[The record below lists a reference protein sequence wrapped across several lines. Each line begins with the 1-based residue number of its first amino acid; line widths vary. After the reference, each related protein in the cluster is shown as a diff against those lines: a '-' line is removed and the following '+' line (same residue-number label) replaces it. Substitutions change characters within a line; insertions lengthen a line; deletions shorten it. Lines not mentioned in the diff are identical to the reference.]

1 MNTLK
6 SELAACCLAGKSSVI
21 APRDSF
27 AATQAH
33 AGRPRIAPSPIRH
46 KLEEARRDGGARSRA
61 EEQTSLPADQI
72 TGPVKRGK
80 KPLGPVKGA
89 FEMIK
94 RGAAVL
100 VAALGLGLVSTMP
113 VLAAEEAPK
122 INDLD
127 TVWVLLAA
135 YLVFFMQPG
144 FAMLEAGLTRAKNA
158 CNILAKNFVDFAAAS
173 ICYFLVGYAFMFGD
187 GNSFIGL
194 SGFGLSGLA
203 SDGIPVWAAWMFQA
217 VFCGTAATIVSGGMA
232 ERTKFTSYLIFTV
245 IITTIV
251 YPIIGH
257 WTWGGGWLSEMGFF
271 DFAGST
277 IVHGTG
283 GWIALIGTIFLGPR
297 LGKYGPDGKAHAL
310 AGHSLPL
317 AALGV
322 FILWFG
328 WFGFNPGSQLAASG
342 TDNAMAIAL
351 ITINTNL
358 AAAAGALTAM
368 FLVWMMFGKPDLS
381 MTMNGALAGLVA
393 ITAPCAVVSPGA
405 AILIG
410 IVAGFVVVMGV
421 RLLDALKI
429 DDPVGA
435 VPVHGFNGMWGTIAV
450 GLWGQQALGLAN
462 DGLFMGGGFS
472 QLGIQI
478 LGTVSCAVFA
488 MACMTVTFATIKA
501 VVGLRVSQEEEIR
514 GLDIEEHGMEAY
526 SDFQIFT
533 TR

>member
-1 MNTLK
+1 VFLT
-6 SELAACCLAGKSSVI
+6 A
-21 APRDSF
+21 
-27 AATQAH
+27 
-33 AGRPRIAPSPIRH
+33 
-46 KLEEARRDGGARSRA
+46 
-61 EEQTSLPADQI
+61 LPAWAE
-72 TGPVKRGK
+72 T
-80 KPLGPVKGA
+80 
-89 FEMIK
+89 E
-94 RGAAVL
+94 AAK
-100 VAALGLGLVSTMP
+100 
-113 VLAAEEAPK
+113 APK

-158 CNILAKNFVDFAAAS
+158 ANILAKNFMDFALAS
-173 ICYFLVGYAFMFGD
+173 ILYFLVGYAFMFGE
-187 GNSFIGL
+187 GNSFLGL

-203 SDGIPVWAAWMFQA
+203 SDGIPIWAAWMFQA
-217 VFCGTAATIVSGGMA
+217 VFCGTAATIVSGAMA
-232 ERTKFTSYLIFTV
+232 ERTKFPSYLVATV
-245 IITTIV
+245 VMTAVV

-257 WTWGGGWLSEMGFF
+257 WTWGGGWLSSLGFF

-283 GWIALIGTIFLGPR
+283 GWVGLVGALILGPR
-297 LGKYGPDGKAHAL
+297 VGRYGPNGKSRVL
-310 AGHSLPL
+310 AGHNIPL

-368 FLVWMMFGKPDLS
+368 FLVWAMFGKPDLT
-381 MTMNGALAGLVA
+381 MCMNGALAGLVA

-405 AILIG
+405 AIVIGLIAG
-410 IVAGFVVVMGV
+410 VIVVLGV
-421 RLLDALKI
+421 ALLDKLHV

-450 GLWGQQALGLAN
+450 GIWGQKALGLGN
-462 DGLFMGGGFS
+462 DGLLHGGGFT

-478 LGTVSCAVFA
+478 MGTVACAVFA
-488 MACMTVTFATIKA
+488 MAVMTVVFLAVKA
-501 VVGLRVSQEEEIR
+501 IMGLRVGKEEEVR

>member
-1 MNTLK
+1 
-6 SELAACCLAGKSSVI
+6 
-21 APRDSF
+21 
-27 AATQAH
+27 
-33 AGRPRIAPSPIRH
+33 
-46 KLEEARRDGGARSRA
+46 
-61 EEQTSLPADQI
+61 
-72 TGPVKRGK
+72 
-80 KPLGPVKGA
+80 
-89 FEMIK
+89 MIK
-94 RGAAVL
+94 RVIVAFMALIGSGLALAGNALAEEAAK
-100 VAALGLGLVSTMP
+100 
-113 VLAAEEAPK
+113 EAPK
-122 INDLD
+122 ISDMD
-127 TVWVLLAA
+127 TMWVLLAA

-158 CNILAKNFVDFAAAS
+158 CNILAKNFMDFSVAS
-173 ICYFLVGYAFMFGD
+173 LVYFLVGYAFMFGD

-194 SGFGLSGLA
+194 KGFGLMGLE
-203 SDGIPVWAAWMFQA
+203 DGSLPVWASWMFQA

-232 ERTKFTSYLIFTV
+232 ERTKFTSYLVFTAV
-245 IITTIV
+245 LTAIV

-257 WTWGGGWLSEMGFF
+257 WTWGGGWLSQMGFF

-283 GWIALIGTIFLGPR
+283 GWVALVGTLFLGPR
-297 LGKYGPDGKAHAL
+297 LGKYSVDGKANVL

-342 TDNAMAIAL
+342 ADNARAIAL

-358 AAAAGALTAM
+358 SAAAGAVAAM
-368 FLVWMMFGKPDLS
+368 SVVWMIFGKPDLS

-393 ITAPCAVVSPGA
+393 ITAPCAVVSPFASIVIGLFA
-405 AILIG
+405 GLI
-410 IVAGFVVVMGV
+410 VVMGV
-421 RLLDALKI
+421 TLLDKLHV

-435 VPVHGFNGMWGTIAV
+435 IPVHGFNGMWGTIAV
-450 GLWGQQALGLAN
+450 GIWGQKALGLAN
-462 DGLFMGGGFS
+462 DGLLHGGGFT

-478 LGTVSCAVFA
+478 MGTVACAAFA
-488 MACMTVTFATIKA
+488 MACMA
-501 VVGLRVSQEEEIR
+501 VVFAAVKSIIGLRVSVEEEIR

-526 SDFQIFT
+526 SDFQIFM

>member
-1 MNTLK
+1 MLKRITRNLSTL
-6 SELAACCLAGKSSVI
+6 V
-21 APRDSF
+21 
-27 AATQAH
+27 
-33 AGRPRIAPSPIRH
+33 
-46 KLEEARRDGGARSRA
+46 
-61 EEQTSLPADQI
+61 
-72 TGPVKRGK
+72 
-80 KPLGPVKGA
+80 
-89 FEMIK
+89 
-94 RGAAVL
+94 
-100 VAALGLGLVSTMP
+100 ALGLLLPGAAL
-113 VLAAEEAPK
+113 AEEAAAPK
-122 INDLD
+122 VSDLD
-127 TVWVLLAA
+127 TIWVLLAA

-158 CNILAKNFVDFAAAS
+158 VNILAKNFMDFTVAS
-173 ICYFLVGYAFMFGD
+173 IMYFLIGYGLMFGD

-194 SGFGLSGLA
+194 SGFGLSGFE
-203 SDGIPVWAAWMFQA
+203 SDGIPVYAAWMFQA

-232 ERTKFTSYLIFTV
+232 ERTKFTSYLIFTLIMTSV
-245 IITTIV
+245 V

-257 WTWGGGWLSEMGFF
+257 WTWGGGWLSQMDFF

-283 GWIALIGTIFLGPR
+283 GWVALVGTLFLGPR
-297 LGKYGPDGKAHAL
+297 IGKYLPDGKAKVL
-310 AGHSLPL
+310 AGHNITL

-342 TDNAMAIAL
+342 VDNAEAIAL

-358 AAAAGALTAM
+358 SAAAGAMTAM
-368 FLVWMMFGKPDLS
+368 FLVWLMWGKPDLT
-381 MTMNGALAGLVA
+381 MCMNGALAGLVA

-405 AILIG
+405 AIVIG
-410 IVAGFVVVMGV
+410 ICSGVIVVMGV
-421 RLLDALKI
+421 MMLDKLHI

-435 VPVHGFNGMWGTIAV
+435 IPVHGFNGMFGTIAV
-450 GLWGQQALGLAN
+450 GIWGQKALGLAN
-462 DGLFMGGGFS
+462 DGILHGGGFT

-478 LGTVSCAVFA
+478 TGTVACAAFA
-488 MACMTVTFATIKA
+488 MVSMAIVFFIVSKT
-501 VVGLRVSQEEEIR
+501 VGLRVSREEELK

>member
-1 MNTLK
+1 MRK
-6 SELAACCLAGKSSVI
+6 RIYASVM
-21 APRDSF
+21 A
-27 AATQAH
+27 
-33 AGRPRIAPSPIRH
+33 
-46 KLEEARRDGGARSRA
+46 L
-61 EEQTSLPADQI
+61 
-72 TGPVKRGK
+72 
-80 KPLGPVKGA
+80 LGS
-89 FEMIK
+89 
-94 RGAAVL
+94 
-100 VAALGLGLVSTMP
+100 GLVFATS
-113 VLAAEEAPK
+113 AYAEEAAKEAPK
-122 INDLD
+122 VSDLD

-158 CNILAKNFVDFAAAS
+158 CNILAKNFMDFAAAS
-173 ICYFLVGYAFMFGD
+173 IVFFLVGYAFMFGE

-194 SGFGLSGLA
+194 SGFGLSGL
-203 SDGIPVWAAWMFQA
+203 SDGTLPLYASWMFQA

-232 ERTKFTSYLIFTV
+232 ERTKFTSYLVCTV
-245 IITTIV
+245 ILTAIV

-283 GWIALIGTIFLGPR
+283 GWVALIGTLYLGPR
-297 LGKYGPDGKAHAL
+297 LGKFTPDGKSNVL

-342 TDNAMAIAL
+342 IENAKAIAL

-358 AAAAGALTAM
+358 AAAAGAIMAM
-368 FLVWMMFGKPDLS
+368 ASVWMMFGKPDLS

-405 AILIG
+405 SIVIGLI
-410 IVAGFVVVMGV
+410 AGMLVVLGV
-421 RLLDALKI
+421 TLLDKLKI

-435 VPVHGFNGMWGTIAV
+435 IPVHGFNGMWGTIAV
-450 GLWGQQALGLAN
+450 GIWGQKALGLAN
-462 DGLFMGGGFS
+462 DGLLHGGGFT
-472 QLGIQI
+472 QVGIQI
-478 LGTVSCAVFA
+478 MGTVACAVFA
-488 MACMTVTFATIKA
+488 MACMAVVFGVVKA
-501 VVGLRVSQEEEIR
+501 VMGLRVSTEEEVR

-526 SDFQIFT
+526 SDFQIFM

>member
-1 MNTLK
+1 MRK
-6 SELAACCLAGKSSVI
+6 RI
-21 APRDSF
+21 F
-27 AATQAH
+27 AW
-33 AGRPRIAPSPIRH
+33 
-46 KLEEARRDGGARSRA
+46 
-61 EEQTSLPADQI
+61 
-72 TGPVKRGK
+72 
-80 KPLGPVKGA
+80 LGPVVA
-89 FEMIK
+89 LE
-94 RGAAVL
+94 L
-100 VAALGLGLVSTMP
+100 VAAASAH
-113 VLAAEEAPK
+113 AAETASEAPG

-127 TVWVLLAA
+127 TMWVLLAA

-158 CNILAKNFVDFAAAS
+158 CNILAKNFMDFAVAS
-173 ICYFLVGYAFMFGD
+173 LVYFLVGYALMFGE
-187 GNSFIGL
+187 GNSFVGL
-194 SGFGLSGLA
+194 QGFGLAGL
-203 SDGIPVWAAWMFQA
+203 SDGTLPLYASWMFQA

-245 IITTIV
+245 VLTAVI

-257 WTWGGGWLSEMGFF
+257 WTWGGGWLSEKGFF

-283 GWIALIGTIFLGPR
+283 GWVALVGTLFLGPR
-297 LGKYGPDGKAHAL
+297 LGKYGPDGKPRVL

-342 TDNAMAIAL
+342 IENARSIAL

-358 AAAAGALTAM
+358 AAAAGAVAALSA
-368 FLVWMMFGKPDLS
+368 VWLAFGKPDLS

-393 ITAPCAVVSPGA
+393 ITAPCAVVSPA
-405 AILIG
+405 ASLVIG
-410 IVAGFVVVMGV
+410 LLAGVIVVLGV
-421 RLLDALKI
+421 TLLDKLRI

-435 VPVHGFNGMWGTIAV
+435 IPVHAFNGMWGTIAV
-450 GLWGQQALGLAN
+450 GIWGQKALGLAN
-462 DGLFMGGGFS
+462 DGLLHGGGFT

-478 LGTVSCAVFA
+478 MGAVACAAFA
-488 MACMTVTFATIKA
+488 MACMAVVFAVVKA
-501 VVGLRVSQEEEIR
+501 VVGLRVSVEEEIR

-526 SDFQIFT
+526 SDFQIFM

>member
-1 MNTLK
+1 
-6 SELAACCLAGKSSVI
+6 
-21 APRDSF
+21 
-27 AATQAH
+27 
-33 AGRPRIAPSPIRH
+33 
-46 KLEEARRDGGARSRA
+46 
-61 EEQTSLPADQI
+61 
-72 TGPVKRGK
+72 
-80 KPLGPVKGA
+80 
-89 FEMIK
+89 MIK
-94 RGAAVL
+94 RVTASLTTLAGAVFLTAL
-100 VAALGLGLVSTMP
+100 PAWAETEAAK
-113 VLAAEEAPK
+113 APK

-158 CNILAKNFVDFAAAS
+158 ANILAKNFMDFALAS
-173 ICYFLVGYAFMFGD
+173 ILYFLVGYAFMFGE
-187 GNSFIGL
+187 GNSFLGL

-203 SDGIPVWAAWMFQA
+203 SDGIPIWAAWMFQA
-217 VFCGTAATIVSGGMA
+217 VFCGTAATIVSGAMA
-232 ERTKFTSYLIFTV
+232 ERTKFPSYLVATV
-245 IITTIV
+245 VMTAVV

-257 WTWGGGWLSEMGFF
+257 WTWGGGWLSSLGFF

-283 GWIALIGTIFLGPR
+283 GWVGLVGALILGPR
-297 LGKYGPDGKAHAL
+297 VGRYGPNGKSRVL
-310 AGHSLPL
+310 AGHNIPL

-368 FLVWMMFGKPDLS
+368 FLVWAMFGKPDLT
-381 MTMNGALAGLVA
+381 MCMNGALAGLVA

-405 AILIG
+405 AIVIGLIAG
-410 IVAGFVVVMGV
+410 VIVVLGV
-421 RLLDALKI
+421 ALLDKLHV

-450 GLWGQQALGLAN
+450 GIWGQKALGLGN
-462 DGLFMGGGFS
+462 DGLLHGGGFT

-478 LGTVSCAVFA
+478 MGTVACAVFA
-488 MACMTVTFATIKA
+488 MAVMTVVFLAVKA
-501 VVGLRVSQEEEIR
+501 IMGLRVSKEEEVR

>member
-1 MNTLK
+1 
-6 SELAACCLAGKSSVI
+6 
-21 APRDSF
+21 
-27 AATQAH
+27 
-33 AGRPRIAPSPIRH
+33 
-46 KLEEARRDGGARSRA
+46 
-61 EEQTSLPADQI
+61 
-72 TGPVKRGK
+72 
-80 KPLGPVKGA
+80 
-89 FEMIK
+89 MIK
-94 RGAAVL
+94 RVIVAFMALIGSGLALAGNALAEEAAK
-100 VAALGLGLVSTMP
+100 
-113 VLAAEEAPK
+113 EAPK
-122 INDLD
+122 ISDMD
-127 TVWVLLAA
+127 TMWVLLAA

-158 CNILAKNFVDFAAAS
+158 CNILAKNFMDFSVAS
-173 ICYFLVGYAFMFGD
+173 LVYFLVGYAFMFGD

-194 SGFGLSGLA
+194 KGFGLMGLE
-203 SDGIPVWAAWMFQA
+203 DGSLPVWASWMFQA

-232 ERTKFTSYLIFTV
+232 ERTKFTSYLVFTAV
-245 IITTIV
+245 LTAIV

-257 WTWGGGWLSEMGFF
+257 WTWGGGWLSQMGFF

-283 GWIALIGTIFLGPR
+283 GWVALVGTLFLGPR
-297 LGKYGPDGKAHAL
+297 LGKYSVDGKANVL

-342 TDNAMAIAL
+342 ADNARAIAL

-358 AAAAGALTAM
+358 SAAAGAVAAM
-368 FLVWMMFGKPDLS
+368 SVVWMIFGKPDLS

-393 ITAPCAVVSPGA
+393 ITAPCAVVSPFASIVIGLFA
-405 AILIG
+405 GLI
-410 IVAGFVVVMGV
+410 VVMGV
-421 RLLDALKI
+421 TLLDKLHV

-435 VPVHGFNGMWGTIAV
+435 IPVHGFNGMWGTIAV
-450 GLWGQQALGLAN
+450 GIWGQKALGLAN
-462 DGLFMGGGFS
+462 DGLLHGGGFT

-478 LGTVSCAVFA
+478 MGTVACAAFA
-488 MACMTVTFATIKA
+488 MACMA
-501 VVGLRVSQEEEIR
+501 VVFAAVKAIIGLRVSVEEEIR

-526 SDFQIFT
+526 SDFQIFM

>member
-1 MNTLK
+1 MRKRIFTTLMALLG
-6 SELAACCLAGKSSVI
+6 SGLVLATSAYA
-21 APRDSF
+21 
-27 AATQAH
+27 
-33 AGRPRIAPSPIRH
+33 
-46 KLEEARRDGGARSRA
+46 EEA
-61 EEQTSLPADQI
+61 
-72 TGPVKRGK
+72 VK
-80 KPLGPVKGA
+80 
-89 FEMIK
+89 
-94 RGAAVL
+94 
-100 VAALGLGLVSTMP
+100 
-113 VLAAEEAPK
+113 EAPK
-122 INDLD
+122 ISDLD

-158 CNILAKNFVDFAAAS
+158 CNILAKNFMDFCVAS
-173 ICYFLVGYAFMFGD
+173 LVYFLVGYAFMFGE

-194 SGFGLSGLA
+194 SGFGLHGL
-203 SDGIPVWAAWMFQA
+203 SDGTLPIWASWMFQA
-217 VFCGTAATIVSGGMA
+217 VFCGTSATIVSGGMA
-232 ERTKFTSYLIFTV
+232 ERTKFTSYLTFTV
-245 IITTIV
+245 IMTAVV

-257 WTWGGGWLSEMGFF
+257 WTWGGGWLSQMGFF

-283 GWIALIGTIFLGPR
+283 GWVALIGTLFLGPR
-297 LGKYGPDGKAHAL
+297 LGKYAPDGKSNVL

-342 TDNAMAIAL
+342 IANAKAIAL

-358 AAAAGALTAM
+358 AAAAGAVMAM
-368 FLVWMMFGKPDLS
+368 ASVWMMFGKPDLS

-393 ITAPCAVVSPGA
+393 ITAPCAVVSPSA
-405 AILIG
+405 SIVIG
-410 IVAGFVVVMGV
+410 LCAGMIVVMGV
-421 RLLDALKI
+421 TLLDKLHI

-435 VPVHGFNGMWGTIAV
+435 VPVHAFNGMWGTIAV
-450 GLWGQQALGLAN
+450 GIWGQKALGLAN
-462 DGLFMGGGFS
+462 DGLLHGGGFT

-478 LGTVSCAVFA
+478 TGTVACAAFA
-488 MACMTVTFATIKA
+488 MACMAVVFGVVKA
-501 VVGLRVSQEEEIR
+501 VMGLRVSVEEEIR

-526 SDFQIFT
+526 SDFQIFM

>member
-1 MNTLK
+1 MAGNA
-6 SELAACCLAGKSSVI
+6 LA
-21 APRDSF
+21 
-27 AATQAH
+27 
-33 AGRPRIAPSPIRH
+33 
-46 KLEEARRDGGARSRA
+46 EEAA
-61 EEQTSLPADQI
+61 
-72 TGPVKRGK
+72 K
-80 KPLGPVKGA
+80 
-89 FEMIK
+89 
-94 RGAAVL
+94 
-100 VAALGLGLVSTMP
+100 
-113 VLAAEEAPK
+113 EAPK
-122 INDLD
+122 ISDMD
-127 TVWVLLAA
+127 TMWVLLAA

-158 CNILAKNFVDFAAAS
+158 CNILAKNFMDFSVAS
-173 ICYFLVGYAFMFGD
+173 LVYFLVGYAFMFGD

-194 SGFGLSGLA
+194 KGFGLMGLE
-203 SDGIPVWAAWMFQA
+203 DGSLPVWASWMFQA

-232 ERTKFTSYLIFTV
+232 ERTKFTSYLVFTAV
-245 IITTIV
+245 LTAIV

-283 GWIALIGTIFLGPR
+283 GWVALVGTLFLGPR
-297 LGKYGPDGKAHAL
+297 LGKYSVDGKANVL

-342 TDNAMAIAL
+342 VDNARAIAL

-358 AAAAGALTAM
+358 SAAAGAVAAM
-368 FLVWMMFGKPDLS
+368 SVVWMIFGKPDLS

-393 ITAPCAVVSPGA
+393 ITAPCAVVSPFASIVIGLFA
-405 AILIG
+405 GLI
-410 IVAGFVVVMGV
+410 VVMGV
-421 RLLDALKI
+421 TLLDKLHV

-435 VPVHGFNGMWGTIAV
+435 IPVHGFNGMWGTIAV
-450 GLWGQQALGLAN
+450 GIWGQKALGLAN
-462 DGLFMGGGFS
+462 DGLLHGGGFT

-478 LGTVSCAVFA
+478 MGTVACAAFA
-488 MACMTVTFATIKA
+488 MACMA
-501 VVGLRVSQEEEIR
+501 VVFAAVKAIIGLRVSVEEEIR

>member
-1 MNTLK
+1 MPKRIFATLGAL
-6 SELAACCLAGKSSVI
+6 SGWGLAG
-21 APRDSF
+21 AG
-27 AATQAH
+27 AAW
-33 AGRPRIAPSPIRH
+33 
-46 KLEEARRDGGARSRA
+46 A
-61 EEQTSLPADQI
+61 EE
-72 TGPVKRGK
+72 
-80 KPLGPVKGA
+80 
-89 FEMIK
+89 
-94 RGAAVL
+94 GAA
-100 VAALGLGLVSTMP
+100 AA
-113 VLAAEEAPK
+113 AAPN
-122 INDLD
+122 ISDLD
-127 TVWVLLAA
+127 TMWVLLAA

-158 CNILAKNFVDFAAAS
+158 CNILAKNFMDFSAAS
-173 ICYFLVGYAFMFGD
+173 IVYFLVGYAFMFGE

-194 SGFGLSGLA
+194 SGFGLMGLE

-217 VFCGTAATIVSGGMA
+217 VFAGTAATIVSGGMA
-232 ERTKFTSYLIFTV
+232 ERTKFTSYLLATV
-245 IITTIV
+245 VLTAII

-257 WTWGGGWLSEMGFF
+257 WTWGGGWLSQMGFF

-283 GWIALIGTIFLGPR
+283 GWVALVGTLYLGPR
-297 LGKYGPDGKAHAL
+297 LGKYAPDGKVTPL

-342 TDNAMAIAL
+342 TENAMAIAL

-358 AAAAGALTAM
+358 AAAAGALMAM
-368 FLVWMMFGKPDLS
+368 FTVWSMFGKPDLS

-393 ITAPCAVVSPGA
+393 ITAPCAVVSPAA
-405 AILIG
+405 AIVIG
-410 IVAGFVVVMGV
+410 IVAGFIVVMGV
-421 RLLDALKI
+421 TLLDRLKI

-435 VPVHGFNGMWGTIAV
+435 IPVHGFNGMWGTIAV
-450 GLWGQQALGLAN
+450 GIWGQKALGLAN
-462 DGLFMGGGFS
+462 DGLLHGGGFT

-478 LGTVSCAVFA
+478 VGTVACAAFA
-488 MACMTVTFATIKA
+488 MAAMA
-501 VVGLRVSQEEEIR
+501 VVFGAVKAMMGLRVSAEEEIR

-526 SDFQIFT
+526 SDFQIFM